1 MSAARLPLSLLVPSA
16 LLLAACSGNP
26 TETVTDPVTTTEV
39 PNVVGVRDLGKD
51 PSLVV
56 ITSGWG
62 ELCSAVLV
70 ASNVV
75 VTARHCVTAVDDGTC
90 GRAGPSSVPSLL
102 RIYAAAPVA
111 GASPLALGAA
121 VLTPS
126 DPALCG
132 ADVAVVVLASP
143 VVGVPVSFVSASGIA
158 QGDYV
163 RVVGWSWPK
172 PNVVPQELLREHVPV
187 LSVTSTEMGVH
198 EATCLASGGSAAFDE
213 ATGALLGVLSR
224 WGTACG
230 VPEELDV
237 FTRVD
242 PFYDL
247 VSQAMQWAP
256 ALAVSGTPSGDGG
269 VPHDAGKHDAGHTK
283 KPVTD
288 VGAACTTG
296 SECGS
301 GICADALGS
310 QYCTQSCSPF
320 DRCPSTFKCVISA
333 GGGSVCVAT

>member
-1 MSAARLPLSLLVPSA
+1 MRRSLLA
-16 LLLAACSGNP
+16 LLLAGCSGSP
-26 TETVTDPVTTTEV
+26 TDIVTDPVTTTEV
-39 PNVVGVRDLGKD
+39 LNVVGVRDLGKD
-51 PSLVV
+51 PSLLV
-56 ITSGWG
+56 ITSDWG

-70 ASNVV
+70 ASDVV
-75 VTARHCVTAVDDGTC
+75 VTARHCVTAMDDGTC
-90 GRAGPSSVPSLL
+90 GKAGPSSSPSLL
-102 RIYAAAPVA
+102 RVYASAPA
-111 GASPLALGAA
+111 SGATPLAFGAA

-143 VVGVPVSFVSASGIA
+143 VLDVPVSFVSTSGIA

-172 PNVVPQELLREHVPV
+172 PNVVPEELLREHVPV
-187 LSVTSTEMGVH
+187 LSVTDTEIGVR
-198 EATCLASGGSAAFDE
+198 EATCLASGGSAVFNE
-213 ATGALLGVLSR
+213 ATGALLAVLSR
-224 WGTACG
+224 WGTGCD

-256 ALAVSGTPSGDGG
+256 TLAASGSPSADGG
-269 VPHDAGKHDAGHTK
+269 VPRDAGKHDAGHTK

-288 VGAACTTG
+288 IGAACTTG

-301 GICADALGS
+301 GICADAEGS
-310 QYCTQSCSPF
+310 QYCTESCSPF

-333 GGGSVCVAT
+333 VGGSVCVAT

>member
-1 MSAARLPLSLLVPSA
+1 
-16 LLLAACSGNP
+16 
-26 TETVTDPVTTTEV
+26 
-39 PNVVGVRDLGKD
+39 
-51 PSLVV
+51 
-56 ITSGWG
+56 
-62 ELCSAVLV
+62 
-70 ASNVV
+70 
-75 VTARHCVTAVDDGTC
+75 
-90 GRAGPSSVPSLL
+90 
-102 RIYAAAPVA
+102 
-111 GASPLALGAA
+111 

-143 VVGVPVSFVSASGIA
+143 VVGVPVSLVSASGIA

-172 PNVVPQELLREHVPV
+172 PNVVPEELLREHVPV
-187 LSVTSTEMGVH
+187 LTVTSTEIGVH

-224 WGTACG
+224 WGTACE

-256 ALAVSGTPSGDGG
+256 ALAASGSPLGDGG
-269 VPHDAGKHDAGHTK
+269 VPRDAGKHDAGHTK

-288 VGAACTTG
+288 IGAACTTG

-333 GGGSVCVAT
+333 AGGSVCVAT